1 MNRGVPTMPD
11 MQPGA
16 RASQGEAIRQQILLH
31 ALFAPLPDAAPPA
44 ALGVVQQGA
53 RWTAGLAAYRANG
66 LEHARIALHAQ
77 FPTVLAMLG
86 EEAFDAVAGRYWLTR
101 PPRVGDLAHVGT
113 DFPQCLE
120 AQPELAAWPW
130 LGDSARLDLARW
142 QVLFA
147 APAQLAPADL
157 QRLAAMD
164 PAQLRV
170 VLAAGSC
177 LIDSRWPL
185 HRLWWLHQTP
195 QPDADALRAALRG
208 PGETVWVW
216 REGMLA
222 DCRAL
227 PAAEAEW
234 LRALGVGTLGDALQ
248 GLDAAFDVTAWLQQ
262 AVTHGWIDHVEP
274 LSDVACDA
282 DSTT

>member
-1 MNRGVPTMPD
+1 MSPGLSMVSEAS
-11 MQPGA
+11 PGA
-16 RASQGEAIRQQILLH
+16 RAAEVEAARQQSLLQ
-31 ALFAPLPDAAPPA
+31 ALFAPLPAAAPPA
-44 ALGVVQQGA
+44 TLGVVQQGA
-53 RWTAGLAAYRANG
+53 RWNAGLAAYRANG
-66 LEHARIALHAQ
+66 LEHARIALRAQ

-86 EEAFDAVAGRYWLTR
+86 EEAFDAVAARYWTTH

-113 DFPQCLE
+113 DFPPCLE

-164 PAQLRV
+164 AARLRV
-170 VLAAGSC
+170 VLAAGSR
-177 LIDSRWPL
+177 LLDSRWPL
-185 HRLWWLHQTP
+185 HRLWWLHQAP

-216 REGMLA
+216 REGMQA

-227 PAAEAEW
+227 SVAEAEW
-234 LRALGVGTLGDALQ
+234 LRALGAGTLGDALQ
-248 GLDAAFDVTAWLQQ
+248 GLDAAFDVSAWLQQ

-274 LSDVACDA
+274 LSDVERGA
-282 DSTT
+282 DPTT